1 MKLYENLEQ
10 GSDLWL
16 SLRAGKTTASR
27 CKDARDRLKNGN
39 PSAKMTG
46 YAAQV
51 AVERIAGKP
60 IDQVFENWQ
69 MREGHKQE
77 PEARIAY
84 EALTGNLVEEVGAI
98 ATDDDAFLYSPDG
111 IVGTDGLIEIKSLFS
126 ADRMVN
132 IVGGGDVS
140 DFIDQ
145 CNFGL
150 WLTGRQWIDLC
161 IWVPSLAPIGLEL
174 TIHHITRDE
183 AAIEALEADLMAF
196 SKLVAEF
203 EHKLRSKAK
212 SNPDLQKLAA

>member
-1 MKLYENLEQ
+1 MKLYDNIEQ

-51 AVERIAGKP
+51 AVERIAGKG

-77 PEARIAY
+77 SEARIAY
-84 EALTGNLVEEVGAI
+84 EALTGNLVEEVGAF

-126 ADRMVN
+126 AERMVN
-132 IVGGGDVS
+132 IVGGDDVS
-140 DFIDQ
+140 EFIDQ

-161 IWVPSLAPIGLEL
+161 IWAPSLTSIGLEL
-174 TIHHITRDE
+174 TIHRITRDE
-183 AAIEALEADLMAF
+183 AAIEALEADLVSF

-203 EHKLRSKAK
+203 ENKLRSKAT
-212 SNPDLQKLAA
+212 PDLQKLAA

>member
-1 MKLYENLEQ
+1 MKLYENIEQ

-60 IDQVFENWQ
+60 IDQVFQNWQ
-69 MREGHKQE
+69 MKEGQIQE
-77 PEARIAY
+77 SECRIAY
-84 EALTGNLVEEVGAI
+84 EAITGNLVEEVGAI

-161 IWVPSLAPIGLEL
+161 IWVPALSSIGREL
-174 TIHHITRDE
+174 TIRRITRDE
-183 AAIEALEADLMAF
+183 SAIEALEADLMSF
-196 SKLVAEF
+196 SKLVSEF
-203 EHKLRSKAK
+203 ENKLRSKA
-212 SNPDLQKLAA
+212 NPDLQKLAA

>member
-1 MKLYENLEQ
+1 MKLYQNLEQ
-10 GSDLWL
+10 GSPEWL
-16 SLRAGKTTASR
+16 QCRSGKITASR
-27 CKDARDRLKNGN
+27 SKDARDRLKNGN

-77 PEARIAY
+77 PEARIGY

-111 IVGTDGLIEIKSLFS
+111 LVGDDGLIEIKSLFS
-126 ADRMVN
+126 AERMVN
-132 IVGGGDVS
+132 IVGNGDIS

-150 WLTGRQWIDLC
+150 WLTGRKWIDLC
-161 IWVPSLAPIGLEL
+161 IWAPSLAPIGLDL

-203 EHKLRSKAK
+203 EAKLRSKAS
-212 SNPDLQKLAA
+212 SNTDLLKLAA

>member
-1 MKLYENLEQ
+1 MKLYDNIEQ

-51 AVERIAGKP
+51 AVERIAGKG

-77 PEARIAY
+77 SEARIAY
-84 EALTGNLVEEVGAI
+84 EALTGNLVEEVGAF

-126 ADRMVN
+126 AERMVN
-132 IVGGGDVS
+132 IVGGDDVS
-140 DFIDQ
+140 EFIDQ

-161 IWVPSLAPIGLEL
+161 IWAPSLTSIGLEL
-174 TIHHITRDE
+174 TIHRITRDE
-183 AAIEALEADLMAF
+183 SAIEALEADLMSF
-196 SKLVAEF
+196 SKLVSEF
-203 EHKLRSKAK
+203 ENKLRSKA
-212 SNPDLQKLAA
+212 NPDLQKLAA

>member
-1 MKLYENLEQ
+1 MKLYNDFEQ
-10 GSDLWL
+10 SSPEWL
-16 SLRAGKTTASR
+16 QLRAGKTTASR

-39 PSAKMTG
+39 PSAKMTS

-161 IWVPSLAPIGLEL
+161 IWAPSLAPIGLEL

-212 SNPDLQKLAA
+212 SNLDLQKLAA

>member
-10 GSDLWL
+10 GSDAWL
-16 SLRAGKTTASR
+16 QCRVGKTTASR
-27 CKDARDRLKNGN
+27 CKDARDKLKNGN

-60 IDQVFENWQ
+60 IDKVFENWQ
-69 MREGHKQE
+69 MREGKTQE
-77 PEARIAY
+77 PECRAAY

-111 IVGTDGLIEIKSLFS
+111 IVGNDGLIEIKTLCS
-126 ADRMVN
+126 ADRMVS
-132 IVGGGDVS
+132 IIGGGDVS

-150 WLTGRQWIDLC
+150 WLTGRKWIDLC
-161 IWVPSLAPIGLEL
+161 IWAPSLAPIGLEL

-196 SKLVAEF
+196 AVLVSAF
-203 EHKLRSKAK
+203 ENKLRQRAAA
-212 SNPDLQKLAA
+212 NLDLLKLAA

>member
-1 MKLYENLEQ
+1 MKYINVEQ
-10 GSDLWL
+10 GTDLWL
-16 SLRAGKTTASR
+16 QARAGKTTASR

-69 MREGHKQE
+69 MKEGSRQE

-111 IVGTDGLIEIKSLFS
+111 IVGDDGLIEIKSLFS
-126 ADRMVN
+126 AERMVN
-132 IVGGGDVS
+132 IVGNGDVS

-150 WLTGRQWIDLC
+150 WLTGRKWIDLC
-161 IWVPSLAPIGLEL
+161 IWVPSLAPIGLDL

-183 AAIEALEADLMAF
+183 SAIEALEADLMAF

-203 EHKLRSKAK
+203 EHKLRQKA
-212 SNPDLQKLAA
+212 SANVDLLRMAA